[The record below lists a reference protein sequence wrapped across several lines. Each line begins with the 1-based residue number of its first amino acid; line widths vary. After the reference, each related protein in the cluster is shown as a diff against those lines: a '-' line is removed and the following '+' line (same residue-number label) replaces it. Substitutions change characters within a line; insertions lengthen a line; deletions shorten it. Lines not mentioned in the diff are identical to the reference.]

1 MSSTNRRFIVAYILL
16 VGLPLVGLAGVLKTG
31 RALNAPIS
39 IDGVW
44 KLDAPASHPVSQSCD
59 QAVSALLASSLL
71 VSQSGKSLALTFNG
85 ASKTAF
91 SGELEGRNIKAS
103 IGPVSGCVNEQPV
116 MLAASVDPKSEP
128 KLLTGSLTVS
138 NCASCS
144 PVEFR
149 AVRQPR
155 PQSAGGAH

>member
-31 RALNAPIS
+31 RGLSAPIS

-44 KLDAPASHPVSQSCD
+44 KLSASTGLPTQSCD
-59 QAVSALLASSLL
+59 QAVSSFLASSLV
-71 VSQSGKSLALTFNG
+71 VSQSGKSLALTLNG

-91 SGELEGRNIKAS
+91 SGELDGRNIKAS
-103 IGPVSGCVNEQPV
+103 LGPVSGCPADQGVILV
-116 MLAASVDPKSEP
+116 ASVDPKSDP
-128 KLLTGSLTVS
+128 KSLNGFLSVS

-144 PVEFR
+144 PLEFH

-155 PQSAGGAH
+155 PQVAGGGH

>member
-1 MSSTNRRFIVAYILL
+1 

-31 RALNAPIS
+31 RGLTAPIS

-44 KLDAPASHPVSQSCD
+44 KLATSAGLPTQSCD
-59 QAVSALLASSLL
+59 QAVSSLVGSSLL
-71 VSQSGKSLALTFNG
+71 VSQSGKSLALTLNG

-91 SGELEGRNIKAS
+91 TGVLDGRDIKAS
-103 IGPVSGCVNEQPV
+103 IGPVSGCASDQPV
-116 MLAASVDPKSEP
+116 MLVASVDPKAEP
-128 KLLTGSLTVS
+128 KSLTGSFSVS

-144 PVEFR
+144 PVEFH

-155 PQSAGGAH
+155 PQVAGGGH